1 MAVEMP
7 SQVRLELKEAQ
18 IMWQARQSSQRIL
31 TTHQL
36 GEQAKTKLAIKVTTG
51 ELGVP
56 LEMPCQR
63 ESFQE
68 QVSSHTEL
76 IRKLLLLAKKDI
88 RLNVTQA
95 ISKCQSIKIYCP

>member
-1 MAVEMP
+1 MP
-7 SQVRLELKEAQ
+7 SQVRLELKVAQ
-18 IMWQARQSSQRIL
+18 IMWLARQSSQRIP
-31 TTHQL
+31 TTHQS
-36 GEQAKTKLAIKVTTG
+36 GEQAKTKQAIKVTAG

-76 IRKLLLLAKKDI
+76 ISKPLLLAKKDI

-95 ISKCQSIKIYCP
+95 ISKCQTIKINCP